1 MRGTCSMVDLS
12 LKTEKMILRVPSTSK
27 LRANLSP
34 KIHPSPSKVPR
45 EHCKRTLVWEGKP
58 LQITLLHINQTINRL
73 VVYQDEQT
81 KIEKKYNPDESYLAL
96 QECAES
102 HQGPRHEQDASV
114 LSQIDPT
121 TTSKNNFLELKIR
134 LHFPPISN
142 TASWM
147 VEVRG
152 KIS

>member
-58 LQITLLHINQTINRL
+58 LQRTLLHINQPINRL
-73 VVYQDEQT
+73 VVYQDKQT
-81 KIEKKYNPDESYLAL
+81 QIEKKQSRRVLPCATGMRWIPSSAKAWAGYTSAL
-96 QECAES
+96 
-102 HQGPRHEQDASV
+102 PVR
-114 LSQIDPT
+114 PT
-121 TTSKNNFLELKIR
+121 TTWKNFTLSIKIR
-134 LHFPPISN
+134 LHFPHISN